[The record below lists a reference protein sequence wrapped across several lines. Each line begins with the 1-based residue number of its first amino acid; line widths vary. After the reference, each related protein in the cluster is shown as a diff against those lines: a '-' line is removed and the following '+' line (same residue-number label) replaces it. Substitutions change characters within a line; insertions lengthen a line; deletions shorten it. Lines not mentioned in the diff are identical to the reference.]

1 MRHSFLDKYS
11 DIDSAVHRVDARVKA
26 VCALGM
32 IVAIVTTPVE
42 RWAAFGGYF
51 AILATVFLAARI
63 PVRHILARLVVVL
76 PFVIVLGVVTPFVPH
91 FSGEAGN
98 PIGFLGLKYY
108 AAGVAVLMSVAAK
121 AVGGVLCVVALT
133 STTPFSEL
141 LRGLERMRVP
151 KLFLVLLSFA
161 YRYLFIFVDEFERMK
176 RARDARSFG
185 GGRLWRLQTLGRMT
199 GTMFLRSYERGE
211 RVYGAMTARGFD
223 GSFRA
228 VRALRMG
235 GWDAAAGAG
244 FAGLVAAVWFVL

>member
-42 RWAAFGGYF
+42 RWAAFAGYF
-51 AILATVFLAARI
+51 AILATVFLLARI
-63 PVRHILARLVVVL
+63 PVRHILTRLVVVA
-76 PFVIVLGVVTPFVPH
+76 PFVGVLAVVTPFVPH
-91 FSGEAGN
+91 FSGEAGRAV
-98 PIGFLGLKYY
+98 GFLGLRYY
-108 AAGVAVLMSVAAK
+108 PAGLTALLSVAAK
-121 AVGGVLCVVALT
+121 AAGGVLCVVALT
-133 STTPFSEL
+133 SATPFSEL
-141 LRGLERMRVP
+141 LRGLERMRAP

-185 GGRLWRLQTLGRMT
+185 GSRLWRLQTLGRMT

-228 VRALRMG
+228 ARALRMRG
-235 GWDAAAGAG
+235 VDVALGAG
-244 FAGLVAAVWFVL
+244 FAGLVAAVGFVL